1 MLATG
6 TTSSCI
12 WEVER
17 SPGKCARAGLSQC
30 GQERTERQMWGRS
43 CTANWP
49 EPKTSTHEKIFKPLW
64 WMDSKWSTAD
74 VRLFKDVGGQGKKVQ
89 RANKDTETKISC
101 EEGKHT
107 AGKLFILSV
116 R

>member
-1 MLATG
+1 
-6 TTSSCI
+6 
-12 WEVER
+12 
-17 SPGKCARAGLSQC
+17 
-30 GQERTERQMWGRS
+30 
-43 CTANWP
+43 
-49 EPKTSTHEKIFKPLW
+49 
-64 WMDSKWSTAD
+64 MDSKWPTEN

-89 RANKDTETKISC
+89 EADKDTEIKISS